1 MDNFGDVSEMFKNIW
16 QFTQL
21 AQIFIVILSIN
32 KDLNKDT
39 MTKFRNLMLL
49 CLCALMAFPAM
60 RAEHLMII
68 AVNDT
73 HSQIDPASDGKGG
86 VARRRAIYDQL
97 RATNPNT
104 VFIHAGDAVQGTLFF
119 SLYRGEVE
127 YALMDTLGYDMI
139 ILGNHEFDNGME
151 ELANHYRNIDAVKVS
166 TNYDFSATPLNGLFQ
181 PYWIKAVGD
190 KRVAFFGINVNPT
203 GLIADMNCK
212 NLGYRYAPGVADA
225 TARYLKQILGV
236 DYAIMVSHIG
246 YSSYEPTEPNDS
258 LIITQSHDIDMVI
271 SSHSHTTIGP
281 GSGWDR
287 VANADGKLIPIGQNG
302 KSGKFVATYDLDL
315 ETGNIE
321 YSLIPVDASWDGA
334 ASRYTAMNKWLD
346 HYRHGVDSIMNNPVG
361 TSARFMKNSSAAA
374 QNWVSDVAMEI
385 IKDLSGIKNI
395 DCAIMNKGGI
405 RTDMPEGTVTEGVI
419 GSMFPFD
426 NRFVVLEMPG
436 AELIESVKLMCG
448 RGGDAVSK
456 ELKATCNSKGEVTS
470 ATVKGKKIDPKKNY
484 IVATIDYLANGGDY
498 MTPMTRCKRLFVDT
512 QKYGNHILEYVK
524 QLEAKGKKIDA
535 KDEVRIRKK

>member
-1 MDNFGDVSEMFKNIW
+1 
-16 QFTQL
+16 
-21 AQIFIVILSIN
+21 
-32 KDLNKDT
+32 
-39 MTKFRNLMLL
+39 MTKIRNFMLV
-49 CLCALMAFPAM
+49 CLCALMTVPAL
-60 RAEHLMII
+60 RAEHLLII

-73 HSQIDPASDGKGG
+73 HSQVDPASDGQGG
-86 VARRRAIYDQL
+86 VARRRAIYDHL

-104 VFIHAGDAVQGTLFF
+104 ALIHAGDAVQGTLFF

-127 YALMDTLGYDMI
+127 YALMDSLGYDAI

-151 ELANHYRNIDAVKVS
+151 ELAAHYRNVDAVKMS
-166 TNYDFSATPLNGLFQ
+166 ANYDFSATPLNGLFQ

-212 NLGYRYAPGVADA
+212 NLVYRNAPDVADA
-225 TARYLKQILGV
+225 TARYLKEVQGV

-246 YSSYEPTEPNDS
+246 YSSYEPTEPNDT
-258 LIITQSHDIDMVI
+258 LIIGNSHYIDMVI
-271 SSHSHTTIGP
+271 SSHSHTTIKP
-281 GSGWDR
+281 GSGMDR
-287 VANADGKLIPIGQNG
+287 IANADGKMIPIGQNG
-302 KSGKFVATYDLDL
+302 KSGKLVATYDLDL
-315 ETGNIE
+315 ETGDIV
-321 YSLIPVDASWDGA
+321 YHQIPVDEAWDEA

-346 HYRHGVDSIMNNPVG
+346 HYRHGVDSIMNNPIA
-361 TSARFMKNSSAAA
+361 TSARFMKNSSDAA
-374 QNWVSDVAMEI
+374 QNWVSDATMEI

-405 RTDMPEGTVTEGVI
+405 RTDMPKGTVTEGVI

-436 AELIESVKLMCG
+436 TDLIESIRLMCG

-456 ELKATCNSKGEVTS
+456 ELRATYNDKGELIKATI
-470 ATVKGKKIDPKKNY
+470 KGKKIDPKKTY

-498 MTPMTRCKRLFVDT
+498 MTPMKHCKRLFVDT
-512 QKYGNHILEYVK
+512 QKYGNHILTYLRNL
-524 QLEAKGKKIDA
+524 QAKGKVINA
-535 KDEVRIRKK
+535 TDEVRIQKK

>member
-1 MDNFGDVSEMFKNIW
+1 
-16 QFTQL
+16 
-21 AQIFIVILSIN
+21 
-32 KDLNKDT
+32 
-39 MTKFRNLMLL
+39 MTKIRNFMLV
-49 CLCALMAFPAM
+49 CLCALMTVPAL
-60 RAEHLMII
+60 RAEHLLII

-73 HSQIDPASDGKGG
+73 HSQVDPASDGQGG
-86 VARRRAIYDQL
+86 VARRRAIYDHL

-104 VFIHAGDAVQGTLFF
+104 ALIHAGDAVQGTLFF

-127 YALMDTLGYDMI
+127 YALMDSLGYDAI

-151 ELANHYRNIDAVKVS
+151 ELAAHYRNVDAVKMS
-166 TNYDFSATPLNGLFQ
+166 ANYDFSATPLNGLFL

-212 NLGYRYAPGVADA
+212 NLGYRNAPDVADA
-225 TARYLKQILGV
+225 TARYLKEVQGV

-246 YSSYEPTEPNDS
+246 YSSYEPTEPNDT
-258 LIITQSHDIDMVI
+258 LIIGHSHYIDMVI
-271 SSHSHTTIGP
+271 SSHSHTTIKP
-281 GSGWDR
+281 GSGMDR
-287 VANADGKLIPIGQNG
+287 IANADGKMIPIGQNG

-315 ETGNIE
+315 ETGDIVYNQ
-321 YSLIPVDASWDGA
+321 IPVDEAWDEA

-346 HYRHGVDSIMNNPVG
+346 HYRHGVDSIMNNPIA
-361 TSARFMKNSSAAA
+361 TSARFMKNSSDAA
-374 QNWVSDVAMEI
+374 QNWVSDATMEI

-405 RTDMPEGTVTEGVI
+405 RTDMPKGTVTEGVI

-436 AELIESVKLMCG
+436 TDLIESIRLMCG

-456 ELKATCNSKGEVTS
+456 ELRATYNDKGELIKATI
-470 ATVKGKKIDPKKNY
+470 KGKKIDPKKTY

-498 MTPMTRCKRLFVDT
+498 MTPMKHCKRLFVDT
-512 QKYGNHILEYVK
+512 QKYGNHILTYLRNL
-524 QLEAKGKKIDA
+524 QAKGKVINA
-535 KDEVRIRKK
+535 TDEVRIQKK

>member
-1 MDNFGDVSEMFKNIW
+1 MAKI
-16 QFTQL
+16 
-21 AQIFIVILSIN
+21 
-32 KDLNKDT
+32 
-39 MTKFRNLMLL
+39 RNLMFL
-49 CLCALMAFPAM
+49 CLCALIVVPTL
-60 RAEHLMII
+60 RAEHMLII

-73 HSQIDPASDGKGG
+73 HSQIDPATDGNGG

-97 RATNPNT
+97 RAANPNS
-104 VFIHAGDAVQGTLFF
+104 VLVHAGDAVQGTLFF

-127 YALMDTLGYDMI
+127 YALMDSLGYDVI
-139 ILGNHEFDNGME
+139 ITGNHEFDNGME
-151 ELANHYRNIDAVKVS
+151 ELAQHYRNVDAVKIS
-166 TNYDFSATPLNGLFQ
+166 ANYDFSATPLDGLFQ

-190 KRVAFFGINVNPT
+190 KRVGFFGINVNPQ
-203 GLIADMNCK
+203 GLIADMNSVD
-212 NLGYRYAPGVADA
+212 LRYLSAPDVADA
-225 TARYLKQILGV
+225 TARYLKEVQKV

-246 YSSYEPTEPNDS
+246 YSSYEPSEPNDT
-258 LIITQSHDIDMVI
+258 LIIGRSHYIDMVI
-271 SSHSHTTIGP
+271 SSHSHTTIKP
-281 GSGWDR
+281 GSGMDR
-287 VANADGKLIPIGQNG
+287 IANADGKMIPIGQNG

-315 ETGNIE
+315 ETGNIV
-321 YSLIPVDASWDGA
+321 YSHIPVDASWDEA
-334 ASRYTAMNKWLD
+334 ASRYTAMNEWLD
-346 HYRHGVDSIMNNPVG
+346 HYRHGVDSIMNNPVA

-374 QNWVSDVAMEI
+374 QNWVSDAAMEI

-405 RTDMPEGTVTEGVI
+405 RCDMPKGTVTEGII

-456 ELKATCNSKGEVTS
+456 ELRATYNKDGKVVKATVN
-470 ATVKGKKIDPKKNY
+470 GKKIDPNKTY

-512 QKYGNHILEYVK
+512 QKYGNHILKYVK

-535 KDEVRIRKK
+535 KDEVRIQQK

>member
-1 MDNFGDVSEMFKNIW
+1 MSKI
-16 QFTQL
+16 
-21 AQIFIVILSIN
+21 
-32 KDLNKDT
+32 
-39 MTKFRNLMLL
+39 RNLMLV
-49 CLCALMAFPAM
+49 CLCALMAVPAL

-97 RATNPNT
+97 RANNPNT
-104 VFIHAGDAVQGTLFF
+104 VLIHTGDAVQGTLFF

-127 YALMDTLGYDMI
+127 YALMDSLGYDAI

-151 ELANHYRNIDAVKVS
+151 ELAAHYRNVDAVKLS
-166 TNYDFSATPLNGLFQ
+166 ANYDFSATPLDGLFQ

-190 KRVAFFGINVNPT
+190 KRVAFFGINVNPA
-203 GLIADMNCK
+203 GLIADMNCVD
-212 NLGYRYAPGVADA
+212 LRYRYAPDVADA
-225 TARYLKQILGV
+225 TARYLKEVLGM
-236 DYAIMVSHIG
+236 DYAVMVSHIG

-258 LIITQSHDIDMVI
+258 LIISKSHYIDMVI
-271 SSHSHTTIGP
+271 SSHSHTTIKP
-281 GSGWDR
+281 GGGMDR
-287 VANADGKLIPIGQNG
+287 IANADGKMITIGQNG
-302 KSGKFVATYDLDL
+302 KSGKLVATYDLDL
-315 ETGNIE
+315 ETGNIV
-321 YSLIPVDASWDGA
+321 YSHIPVDASWDAA

-346 HYRHGVDSIMNNPVG
+346 QYRHGVDSIMNNPVA

-374 QNWVSDVAMEI
+374 QNWVSDAAMDI
-385 IKDLSGIKNI
+385 IKELSGIKNI

-405 RTDMPEGTVTEGVI
+405 RTDMPQGTVTEGVI

-436 AELIESVKLMCG
+436 YELIESIKLMCG

-456 ELKATCNSKGEVTS
+456 EIKATYNNKGELVK
-470 ATVKGKKIDPKKNY
+470 ATLKGKKIDPKKTY

-498 MTPMTRCKRLFVDT
+498 MTPMTRCNRLFVDT
-512 QKYGNHILEYVK
+512 QKYGNHILDYVK
-524 QLEAKGKKIDA
+524 KLEAAGKKIDA
-535 KDEVRIRKK
+535 KDEVRIKKI